1 MVAEDSKLITDLINS
16 NRKTQKLIA
25 ELAKVLN
32 EFTKIIKDKD
42 GKVDVA
48 LEQNQKLALAMNDLV
63 EQIKTQRIAS

>member
-1 MVAEDSKLITDLINS
+1 MVAEDSKLIIDLINS

-32 EFTKIIKDKD
+32 EFTKIIKEKD
-42 GKVDVA
+42 GKVNVA

-63 EQIKTQRIAS
+63 EQIKTQRITS